1 MHNNIGLFLSLDE
14 FSYVTRTTLI
24 SDGERSIIL

>member
-1 MHNNIGLFLSLDE
+1 MHNNIGFFLFLDE

-24 SDGERSIIL
+24 ADGERSIIL